1 MRSSGDGSEGHA
13 RSSGSRPGT
22 PARKTR
28 RQKLLDWP
36 RRHDRLMPWLLLIG
50 VFLCGLSLFPRHRES
65 RHASYRLGTVQPK
78 AVIADFD
85 FPINK
90 DVVVLESEQ
99 QEAMKAVPPVL
110 VYQDSVRTEAMS
122 ALERLQRTIVDLRGN
137 RTPDDA
143 VGEDRGVALSQSV
156 YLALLTGD
164 PSSIFAQARGILR
177 GRFERGIVSED
188 LERQLGQIQRASLVS
203 GAVDWVGP
211 TDRFFG
217 PERIRREL
225 RDRGDESPEALAV
238 AEVVERFAWPNV
250 VYDDAATVARKRIAH
265 EAVDPSIGMVLKGEK
280 IVGAHERI
288 TPEVLLMLQSHEFWR
303 QRREATEGMSPQLGV
318 SAGRFLLLC
327 LLLIGFVLYMQAY
340 RREIVTQLD
349 DLTLL
354 ATSMAVFLL
363 LGGLTLNALHLSAY
377 LIPVSG
383 FAVMISLLYDE
394 RLALVATSFLTAII
408 GMVTDLGLTF
418 VLVIGFGAV
427 AAILSVHQLR
437 DRRQLYR
444 LLLYVPLVHIGALI
458 VMGMLGSVPFEQ
470 MLTDALYLVANPFIA
485 AGFALFAVPL
495 SETLFGKCTN
505 LTLLELLDLNRP
517 LLRRLMLEAPG
528 TYHHSLMVGT
538 LAEAGAQAIAAN
550 PLMAR
555 VQGYYH
561 DIGKLRKP
569 EYFIE
574 NMMAGRKNPHDKL
587 APTMSRLILESHV
600 RDGLQL
606 ASVSKLPK
614 AVRES
619 IAQHHGTGIMTYF
632 YHKARQMGTQVPET
646 EYRYPGPR
654 PRSREVAIVLLA
666 DQVDAA
672 SRSLQEPTPSR
683 LQGLVKQLVEK
694 RALEGELD
702 ESFLTLKDMAA
713 LREAFVPILTALFH
727 GRISYPTLEQKSAKL
742 SSGVGHEPAT
752 KAEG

>member
-1 MRSSGDGSEGHA
+1 
-13 RSSGSRPGT
+13 
-22 PARKTR
+22 
-28 RQKLLDWP
+28 
-36 RRHDRLMPWLLLIG
+36 MPWLLLVG

-65 RHASYRLGTVQPK
+65 RPTLYRLGTVQPK

-90 DVVVLESEQ
+90 DAAVLESEQ
-99 QEAMKAVPPVL
+99 QEAMRAVPPVL
-110 VYQDSVRTEAMS
+110 VYQDSVRTEALS
-122 ALERLQRTIVDLRGN
+122 ALERLQRTIIDLRGN
-137 RTPDDA
+137 RTPDEA
-143 VGEDRGVALSQSV
+143 VGEDRGVALSQGV

-164 PSSIFAQARGILR
+164 PSSIFSQARGILR
-177 GRFERGIVSED
+177 SHFERGIASEE
-188 LERQLGQIQRASLVS
+188 LERRLGQMQRASLVS

-217 PERIRREL
+217 PERIRREFAG
-225 RDRGDESPEALAV
+225 RMDESPEALAV
-238 AEVVERFAWPNV
+238 AELVERFAWPNI
-250 VYDDAATVARKRIAH
+250 VYDDAATVARKRLAH

-288 TPEVLLMLQSHEFWR
+288 TPEVLLKLQSHEFWR
-303 QRREATEGMSPQLGV
+303 QRREATEGMRPQLGIY
-318 SAGRFLLLC
+318 AGRFLLLC
-327 LLLIGFVLYMQAY
+327 LLLIGLVLYMRAY
-340 RREIVTQLD
+340 RGEIVGHLE

-354 ATSMAVFLL
+354 ATSLAVFLL
-363 LGGLTLNALHLSAY
+363 LGGLTLNVLHLSAY
-377 LIPVSG
+377 LIPVAG
-383 FAVMISLLYDE
+383 FAVMIALLYDE
-394 RLALVATSFLTAII
+394 RLALVATGFLTTII
-408 GMVTDLGLTF
+408 GMVTGLGLTF
-418 VLVIGFGAV
+418 VLVVGFGAV

-444 LLLYVPLVHIGALI
+444 LLLYVPLVHIGTLVI
-458 VMGMLGSVPFEQ
+458 MGMLGSVPFEQ

-538 LAEAGAQAIAAN
+538 LAEAGAQAIGAN

-574 NMMAGRKNPHDKL
+574 NIMAGRKNPHDKL

-606 ASVSKLPK
+606 AAESKLPR
-614 AVRES
+614 AVRDS
-619 IAQHHGTGIMTYF
+619 IAQHHGTGVMTYF

-672 SRSLQEPTPSR
+672 SRSLHEPTPSR

-694 RALEGELD
+694 SALEGELD

-713 LREAFVPILTALFH
+713 MRGAFVPILTALFH

-742 SSGVGHEPAT
+742 SSGVGHEPAA